1 MIGVCRFEL
10 SRWILLHF
18 YPAEH
23 WMTCI
28 LCLYG
33 NSCSLEYPSVSRSPW
48 RHLLGS
54 LPPSYRSCQGSPL
67 IPRLCVFPWR
77 CSCCGVSGF
86 GMRREV
92 RHERVRR
99 GRLRTRFPRRLA
111 ADGEWSKQSPHRQSA
126 VCNAAVCR
134 RYTPSVTKYWLGGL
148 TNHLWSP
155 RYTTVHIKHSPNYF

>member
-10 SRWILLHF
+10 SRWIPLHF

-54 LPPSYRSCQGSPL
+54 LPSLLSVLSGITTHTSSV
-67 IPRLCVFPWR
+67 CVSMEMLVLRGEWVR
-77 CSCCGVSGF
+77 DAARGATWLVSLRKRGF
-86 GMRREV
+86 GV
-92 RHERVRR
+92 AGCGRV
-99 GRLRTRFPRRLA
+99 FLA
-111 ADGEWSKQSPHRQSA
+111 GWQQTASGVNRVLTDSL
-126 VCNAAVCR
+126 
-134 RYTPSVTKYWLGGL
+134 PSVTQQSVVDTRRLSL
-148 TNHLWSP
+148 S
-155 RYTTVHIKHSPNYF
+155 ID